1 MKYDKNAILNT
12 AQRLHSKS
20 SSLNSIQTKLSRIS
34 PQKCSSSFYTRRSSL
49 VRRLKNVQSEIDS
62 LSTDIISAANKMS
75 SDDVQNARYIRNVFN
90 NRTSKITFGQ
100 RLFDTGNTNLKRNE
114 VFGSLLMFSKAGM
127 NRSTVS
133 SLGNASSGKIP
144 WYQQI
149 GNFFR
154 GGATAIGNAVNNVK
168 DGVYNGYN
176 YLKDGATSLGNKVGE
191 FGKNAWNSA
200 SNFFSGAGEWIG
212 DRWNDFKEWG
222 NDAKDYTWKSVKKF
236 VFGDYD
242 GENITALSFLGNLV
256 AGFFGVDVPL
266 DVRDLVYDVQHW
278 GEGDNFGVYF
288 ALDCVALFPVIG
300 VFKNLKYAD
309 DIADGAKDLGKV
321 LEAASD
327 AGKVTD
333 TVVDTVDDVTDL
345 GKVVDAAVDA
355 GKSADTVVDAVDD
368 VTDIGKTADSVV
380 DATKLGD
387 VLWETARKRK
397 YIFSGDVFKVVD
409 DSGEVLNEVKNV
421 ERVSDFKYV
430 KKSAEE
436 LAKQRKEFNTITK
449 SNFLKKLAKE
459 NSEDLKRLGLSDDQI
474 KGMLEGVQPKGFE
487 VHHKFSL
494 DDGGDNSFQN
504 LILIDDRS
512 HEIFTGYQN
521 AFTKTNGF
529 KKTNSIEIDW
539 IYPKGSIYF
548 PE

>member
-20 SSLNSIQTKLSRIS
+20 SGLNSIQTKLSRIS

-100 RLFDTGNTNLKRNE
+100 RLFGTGNTDLKRNG

-127 NRSTVS
+127 NRRTVS

-144 WYQQI
+144 WYQQM
-149 GNFFR
+149 GNFFK

-236 VFGDYD
+236 VLGDYD

-256 AGFFGVDVPL
+256 AGFFGVDVLL
-266 DVRDLVYDVQHW
+266 DGRDLVYDIQHW

-288 ALDCVALFPVIG
+288 ALDCVALLPVIG
-300 VFKNLKYAD
+300 VVKNLKYAD

-355 GKSADTVVDAVDD
+355 GKPADTVVDAVDD
-368 VTDIGKTADSVV
+368 TKDLGKNV
-380 DATKLGD
+380 DAAVDAGKAADNVDDFL
-387 VLWETARKRK
+387 VTARKVADNYNLDEERYLEHIVERHGYGSTYKPKKESKFIQSFDIRK
-397 YIFSGDVFKVVD
+397 GIKDALTDHSIVPKPNTYNRAGYIFEKVYDKVIGTAPDGTKLYKLKVV
-409 DSGEVLNEVKNV
+409 
-421 ERVSDFKYV
+421 
-430 KKSAEE
+430 
-436 LAKQRKEFNTITK
+436 
-449 SNFLKKLAKE
+449 
-459 NSEDLKRLGLSDDQI
+459 
-474 KGMLEGVQPKGFE
+474 
-487 VHHKFSL
+487 L
-494 DDGGDNSFQN
+494 DDAGNV
-504 LILIDDRS
+504 I
-512 HEIFTGYQN
+512 T
-521 AFTKTNGF
+521 A
-529 KKTNSIEIDW
+529 
-539 IYPKGSIYF
+539 YPIK
-548 PE
+548 